1 MPKIATIGFF
11 DGVHRGH
18 RFLFAQLHEH
28 AKHHQLTPA
37 IYTFDRHPKE
47 LLTGQAPAM
56 LTTHDERKAL
66 LQNYGEVHFLDFAA
80 VQQLTAEQFMR
91 YLHDEQ
97 GVDALL
103 IGYDHHFGSD
113 RLKGFHEYEKIAR
126 KIGMHVERAH
136 ECLVDSLPVSSS
148 RIRKL
153 LAEAQIDQVN
163 RLLGYSY
170 SISGIVEH
178 GNSIGATIGFPTA
191 NIRLDSAKQLPAS
204 GVYSVEVHL
213 QAQQSTSVAIY
224 KRSDLQGV
232 SRRSTPYKALAN
244 IGTNPTVGNDHLSLE
259 VHLLDF
265 QGDLYGKSLTI
276 TFLSFLREEK
286 KFSSLEELRDQ
297 IAEDIRKVLAK

>member
-80 VQQLTAEQFMR
+80 VQQLTAEQFMC
-91 YLHDEQ
+91 YLKEQ
-97 GVDALL
+97 EGVETLL
-103 IGYDHHFGSD
+103 MGYDHHFGSD
-113 RLKGFHEYEKIAR
+113 RLKGFHEYEKIAH
-126 KIGMHVERAH
+126 KIGLHIERAH
-136 ECLVDSLPVSSS
+136 ECLVDGVPVSSS

-153 LAEAQIDQVN
+153 MAAAQIDQVN
-163 RLLGYSY
+163 RLLGYTY
-170 SISGIVEH
+170 SISGVVEH
-178 GNSIGATIGFPTA
+178 GNAIGATLGFPTA
-191 NIRLDSAKQLPAS
+191 NICLNSAKQLPAS
-204 GVYSVEVHL
+204 GVYAVEVHL
-213 QAQQSTSVAIY
+213 QAQQSSSNAIFE
-224 KRSDLQGV
+224 RSDLQGV
-232 SRRSTPYKALAN
+232 PRRSTPYKGVAN
-244 IGTNPTVGNDHLSLE
+244 IGTNPTVGNDYLSLE

-265 QGDLYGKSLTI
+265 QGDLYDHSLTI
-276 TFLSFLREEK
+276 SFLHFLREEK
-286 KFSSLEELRDQ
+286 KFASLDELKNQ
-297 IAEDIRKVLAK
+297 IIADISHVTN

>member
-1 MPKIATIGFF
+1 MSKIATIGFF

-80 VQQLTAEQFMR
+80 VQQLTAEQFMC
-91 YLHDEQ
+91 YLKEQ
-97 GVDALL
+97 EGVETLL
-103 IGYDHHFGSD
+103 MGYDHCFGSD
-113 RLKGFHEYEKIAR
+113 QLKGFSEYEKVAR
-126 KIGMHVERAH
+126 RVGLHVERAH

-153 LAEAQIDQVN
+153 LAAKCIEQVN
-163 RLLGYSY
+163 RLLGYKY
-170 SISGIVEH
+170 SISGVVEH
-178 GNSIGATIGFPTA
+178 GNAIGATLGFPTA
-191 NIRLDSAKQLPAS
+191 NIRLSSSKQLPSS
-204 GVYSVEVHL
+204 GVYAVEVHL
-213 QAQQSTSVAIY
+213 QAQQSSSNAIFEC
-224 KRSDLQGV
+224 SDLQGV
-232 SRRSTPYKALAN
+232 PRQSIPYRGVAN
-244 IGTNPTVGNDHLSLE
+244 IGTNPTVGNNHVSLE

-265 QGDLYGKSLTI
+265 QGDLYDKPLTI
-276 TFLSFLREEK
+276 SFSSFLREEK
-286 KFSSLEELRDQ
+286 KFSSLEELQKQ
-297 IAEDIRKVLAK
+297 IAEDVSRVF